1 MRVQQIFQLYL
12 CAFIAVSTARLPVH
26 NSHHEGKDA
35 TVSEISNGGVKLILN
50 GIKES
55 FPTLYNKQVEF
66 VVLCLVPEEYPH
78 TWTYKRLVGE
88 NLCVYKILDEDSR
101 QYHPDQLAFD
111 ELKKTLF
118 PNYSKKFGK
127 HAFDIVFYDM
137 MTPCRTCAE
146 RIVNDY
152 RDIPNNVNV
161 GELRIV
167 YTRLY
172 KYENANSLYHDPN
185 GTENLKRVLGMI
197 ANFNENAY
205 PRPLGRAIKINQEN
219 DL

>member
-50 GIKES
+50 SLSQHCTK
-55 FPTLYNKQVEF
+55 NKSNL
-66 VVLCLVPEEYPH
+66 LCYALFPEEYPH
-78 TWTYKRLVGE
+78 TWTYKRLVGK
-88 NLCVYKILDEDSR
+88 NLCVYKILGKDSR

-118 PNYSKKFGK
+118 PNYSKKFGN

-161 GELRIV
+161 G
-167 YTRLY
+167 
-172 KYENANSLYHDPN
+172 AHSLHQ
-185 GTENLKRVLGMI
+185 TI
-197 ANFNENAY
+197 Q
-205 PRPLGRAIKINQEN
+205 I
-219 DL
+219 